1 MGKLDDLTISLA
13 AETTFRTCHRWLH
26 ASREGVEQV
35 AWRRPW
41 STSTRPARQGEDG
54 DDAYY
59 APARYSPLGAL
70 SPAPSGLRWTSPLP
84 VAPWSRLGRPR
95 GRAGRALV
103 VETSTPAAG
112 DRSVYP
118 VGRSPGQGAGS
129 GGPRSDSGSIPNP
142 VPLGG
147 EEGRKGVKAVRV
159 HAAENLTS
167 LTSDGVASG
176 S

>member
-70 SPAPSGLRWTSPLP
+70 SPAPGGLRWTSHPHPYLP
-84 VAPWSRLGRPR
+84 VAPWRRLRRPR
-95 GRAGRALV
+95 GRVGRALV
-103 VETSTPAAG
+103 ATLHTVPEWALECYIYTHHWSGQCLTRVWHSVPSAG
-112 DRSVYP
+112 P
-118 VGRSPGQGAGS
+118 VLAYGWHSSAQCKSSASLRLALQC
-129 GGPRSDSGSIPNP
+129 P
-142 VPLGG
+142 V
-147 EEGRKGVKAVRV
+147 
-159 HAAENLTS
+159 S
-167 LTSDGVASG
+167 
-176 S
+176 